1 MQQQCGTL
9 SVFCSCAGGAMAS
22 QQNSFAATLL
32 FFWLTGIMA
41 RPQGCASLMTDV
53 LPLWQKPVQ
62 DLQ

>member
-1 MQQQCGTL
+1 
-9 SVFCSCAGGAMAS
+9 MAS